1 MYHHVFL
8 YKNNICLT
16 FYDVNWHIYCVC
28 NFVVNRS
35 SYVYK
40 LPFEIYFVYQWVPI
54 ILMFQAFLFKV
65 PNIAWKLMNAHSG
78 IRIDKICLL
87 ADTILLSSPD
97 DRKQNISQMA
107 TYIHN
112 WIYSQQNYKHNICA
126 NCHLEKTVEWCL
138 LVNKSCRFGFQNVH
152 SLISTQCLEL

>member
-1 MYHHVFL
+1 
-8 YKNNICLT
+8 LT
-16 FYDVNWHIYCVC
+16 YDVDT
-28 NFVVNRS
+28 
-35 SYVYK
+35 
-40 LPFEIYFVYQWVPI
+40 
-54 ILMFQAFLFKV
+54 
-65 PNIAWKLMNAHSG
+65 AHSG

-126 NCHLEKTVEWCL
+126 NL
-138 LVNKSCRFGFQNVH
+138 RH
-152 SLISTQCLEL
+152 SLSKRIDLWRWHNTKTLWIYSILLEMYHHVFLYKNNICLTFYDVNWHIYCVCNFVVNRSSYVYKLPFEIYSNHLGFHELLCATSWFGN